1 MEIIYRSDIIPS
13 TNQVIEL
20 YKNCGLPRPVD
31 DADRIKR
38 IYQGSNLIVTAWH
51 NNQLAGVARC
61 ITDGA
66 WSCYLADLAVTT
78 TLKKSGIGKKL
89 IQLTQQILGN
99 EVMILLLSVPDAM
112 EYYPKVGFKPVD
124 NGFMMTRKK

>member
-1 MEIIYRSDIIPS
+1 MEITYKFDITP
-13 TNQVIEL
+13 TAEQVIEL

-31 DADRIKR
+31 DLDRIKR
-38 IYQGSNLIVTAWH
+38 IYKGSNLIVTAWH
-51 NNQLAGVARC
+51 NNELAGVARC

-89 IQLTQQILGN
+89 IELTQQHLGD

-112 EYYPKVGFKPVD
+112 EYYPKIGFKTVD
-124 NGFMMTRKK
+124 NGFMMARKK